1 MISSSKLEILN
12 NYNNLIKSALQGKD
26 SFPDEV
32 CNFLVSDFEFQAAVL
47 FKIVNSESLLVLG
60 KSSSA
65 RKNYLR
71 GSEFS
76 CSVCSLFK
84 SLNEFSVNSDTNCE
98 LQISEFVIYESCVT
112 FDLDSEEKAFLKV
125 SKKTPFSQAD
135 GELLKSIADYIKYI
149 LINWSKARGGNTTLS
164 EKPFGEVVAEI
175 ANELR
180 SHTNSIVGSSSI
192 LSEDNLTSSQAEYV
206 NTIRKNAQSLLVNL
220 KDFID
225 ISKLE
230 TTQVEENKKNVD
242 LKSVIN
248 DSITAAKSKSTH
260 LSTKYDVVID
270 SAVPKSFNIDDYKL
284 RFILTNLLIVGG
296 SLTPSG
302 EVKIKVNALS
312 KEKIQF
318 ILIDNGRG
326 LSELSQRLL
335 FEPFGITKIQELE
348 NSPLTGLTLSLVK
361 RYIGILKGE
370 LRIVSNLGQGTTF
383 NFSTGAD
390 TYTDIAAPQAAPSAL
405 PKPSKENNVLVIEDD
420 YATSKLLSNYLNKWG
435 YNPTI
440 VNSEEQ
446 VFSQLK
452 QSKYLA
458 VILDIELPHINGLEL
473 LKKIHEKKEYKNLPV
488 IVCSVE
494 VESQKAFMM
503 GAVEY
508 FIKPINYNYL
518 VEVLTSYKLRKD
530 SNILCVDDD
539 LPTLNLVKQA
549 IETAGFNAIA
559 ENISA
564 NVMDLI
570 ADKQIDL
577 AIVDLD
583 MPHPNGFEL
592 IKMIKSNSKFAN
604 LPIIIYTGKE
614 NFDEDL
620 EKIDG
625 LFDELLD
632 KKSTNIEDLAD
643 TINFMINKYEDP
655 TPVEEVIQKED
666 DEIKILFAEDYK
678 HSQIIVTR
686 LLKKNGFENVVVVEN
701 GEEALNTA
709 KKETFDLILM
719 DMQMPIMNGFEATEK
734 IKQLSE
740 YKNTTIIALTAFAMK
755 GDKEKCL
762 EAGAT
767 DYIPKPIDSK
777 EFIEKVKYY
786 TNAAKQV

>member
-1 MISSSKLEILN
+1 MISSSKFEILN
-12 NYNNLIKSALQGKD
+12 NYNTLIKSALQGKD

-47 FKIVNSESLLVLG
+47 FKVINTESLLVLG
-60 KSSSA
+60 KSNSA

-71 GSEFS
+71 GSEFG

-84 SLNEFSVNSDTNCE
+84 NLNEFSVNSDTKCE
-98 LQISEFVIYESCVT
+98 LQISEFVIYESCIT
-112 FDLDSEEKAFLKV
+112 FNLDTEEKAFLKV
-125 SKKTPFSQAD
+125 SKKTPFSQTD
-135 GELLKSIADYIKYI
+135 GESLKNIADYIKYI
-149 LINWSKARGGNTTLS
+149 LINWSNARGGNTTLS
-164 EKPFGEVVAEI
+164 EKPFGEVTAEI

-180 SHTNSIVGSSSI
+180 THTNSIVGSSSI
-192 LSEDNLTSSQAEYV
+192 LAEDNLTSSQAEYV
-206 NTIRKNAQSLLVNL
+206 STIRKNAQSLLVNL

-230 TTQVEENKKNVD
+230 TSQAEVNKKNVS
-242 LKSVIN
+242 LKSVID
-248 DSITAAKSKSTH
+248 DSINT
-260 LSTKYDVVID
+260 TKTKLYGINSRYEVIID
-270 SAVPKSFNIDDYKL
+270 NSIPSSCNIDDYKL
-284 RFILTNLLIVGG
+284 RFVLTNLLIVSS
-296 SLTPSG
+296 SLAPSG
-302 EVKIKVNALS
+302 DIKIKVNALS
-312 KEKIQF
+312 NDKIQF
-318 ILIDNGRG
+318 ILSDNGKG
-326 LSELSQRLL
+326 LSELSQKLL
-335 FEPFGITKIQELE
+335 FEPFGITKIQDLE
-348 NSPLTGLTLSLVK
+348 NTPLTGLTLGLVK
-361 RYIGILKGE
+361 RYVGILSGE
-370 LRIVSNLGQGTTF
+370 LRVISNIGQGTTF
-383 NFSTGAD
+383 NFSMSAD
-390 TYTDIAAPQAAPSAL
+390 THAEIKMPELAPSAL
-405 PKPSKENNVLVIEDD
+405 PKPTKENNVLVIEDD

-446 VFSQLK
+446 VFSQLEK
-452 QSKYLA
+452 GKYLA

-473 LKKIHEKKEYKNLPV
+473 LKKIHERKEFKNLPV

-549 IETAGFNAIA
+549 IDTAGFNAIA

-564 NVMDLI
+564 NVMNLI
-570 ADKQIDL
+570 KDKQIDL

-592 IKMIKSNSKFAN
+592 IKLIKSETKFAN

-620 EKIDG
+620 KQIDG

-655 TPVEEVIQKED
+655 TPVEEVIKKED

-709 KKETFDLILM
+709 KREKFDLILM

-734 IKQLSE
+734 IKELPE
-740 YKNTTIIALTAFAMK
+740 YKDTTIIALTAFAMK

-786 TNAAKQV
+786 TNAAK